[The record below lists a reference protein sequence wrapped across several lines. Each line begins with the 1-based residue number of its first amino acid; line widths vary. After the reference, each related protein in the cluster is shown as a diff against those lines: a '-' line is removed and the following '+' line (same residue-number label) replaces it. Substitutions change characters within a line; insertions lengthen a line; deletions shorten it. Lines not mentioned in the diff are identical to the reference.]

1 MLILL
6 TRPSKQLV
14 DFMEERAINKLYRIS
29 SNKLCILQYL
39 NKDSQM
45 SSQRKNVGFKTFNVW
60 VFQYGVVL

>member
-45 SSQRKNVGFKTFNVW
+45 SSQRKNVGFKTFNVG

>member
-1 MLILL
+1 MLLLL

-45 SSQRKNVGFKTFNVW
+45 SSQSKNVGFKTFNVG

>member
-1 MLILL
+1 MLLLL

-29 SNKLCILQYL
+29 SNKLSILQYL

-45 SSQRKNVGFKTFNVW
+45 SSQRKNVGFKIKSFI
-60 VFQYGVVL
+60 G

>member
-1 MLILL
+1 MLLLL

-14 DFMEERAINKLYRIS
+14 DFMEKRAINKLYRIS

-45 SSQRKNVGFKTFNVW
+45 SSQSKNVGFKTFNVG

>member
-1 MLILL
+1 MLLLL

-39 NKDSQM
+39 NRDSQM
-45 SSQRKNVGFKTFNVW
+45 LSQRKNVGFKTFNVG
-60 VFQYGVVL
+60 VFQYVVVL

>member
-1 MLILL
+1 MLLLL

-14 DFMEERAINKLYRIS
+14 DFMEKRAINKLYRIS

-45 SSQRKNVGFKTFNVW
+45 SSQRKNVGFKTFNVG

>member
-1 MLILL
+1 MLLLL

-45 SSQRKNVGFKTFNVW
+45 SSQRKNVGFKTFNVG